1 MKTLLLSFLV
11 SLLLLAPLSSRAQ
24 DPQDQGQVLANA
36 PPVFHLSPAQHPVKA
51 FNYPHGSTTVDID
64 FLGTYLMPKA
74 HGIAKV
80 ESVRGGFSLQ
90 VRMEGLGRASDIDPA
105 YLTYV
110 LWAMPTHAGNP
121 QNLGELVLKGD
132 TSTLNAFTRLNSF
145 ALLVTAEPYFA
156 VKQPSVLIVLE
167 NVLRTPSENPNLLRA
182 DLLPLRMDSKTPLEI
197 YEARN
202 AVRIARLS
210 GAERYSAET
219 FHRALQLLQQAES
232 LIAHKSDKQNPEL
245 KEKAREAIEAA
256 EQARLVAA
264 EQLHQPDPLRP
275 DAKP

>member
-1 MKTLLLSFLV
+1 MKTLLLSIFV
-11 SLLLLAPLSSRAQ
+11 SLLLLAPSSSQA
-24 DPQDQGQVLANA
+24 QDQGQAPDNA
-36 PPVFHLSPAQHPVKA
+36 PPVFRLSPAEQPVKA
-51 FNYPHGSTTVDID
+51 FSYPHGSTTVDID

-74 HGIAKV
+74 HGVARVK
-80 ESVRGGFSLQ
+80 SARGGFSLQ
-90 VRMEGLGRASDIDPA
+90 VRMEGLGRASEIDPA

-121 QNLGELVLKGD
+121 QNLGEFVLKGD
-132 TSTLNAFTRLNSF
+132 TSTLNTFTTLNSF
-145 ALLVTAEPYFA
+145 ALIVTAEPYFA
-156 VKQPSVLIVLE
+156 VKQPSMLIVLE
-167 NVLRTPSENPNLLRA
+167 NILRTPSENPDVLRA

-210 GAERYSAET
+210 GAERYSTET

-232 LIAHKSDKQNPEL
+232 LFAHKSDKQNPEL
-245 KEKAREAIEAA
+245 REKAREAIEAA

>member
-1 MKTLLLSFLV
+1 MKTLLLFVLV
-11 SLLLLAPLSSRAQ
+11 ALLFLAPSSGRAQ
-24 DPQDQGQVLANA
+24 DPLESTHIGA
-36 PPVFHLSPAQHPVKA
+36 PVFHMSPAEQPVQA
-51 FNYPHGSTTVDID
+51 INYPRSADVDID
-64 FLGTYLMPKA
+64 FMGTFLMPKA
-74 HGIAKV
+74 HGIGKV
-80 ESVRGGFSLQ
+80 ESARGGFNLQ
-90 VRMEGLGRASDIDPA
+90 IHLAGLNRASEIDPA

-110 LWAMPTHAGNP
+110 LWAVPTRSGNP

-132 TSTLNAFTRLNSF
+132 VSSLNAFTTLNGF
-145 ALLVTAEPYFA
+145 ALIVTAEPYFA
-156 VKQPSVLIVLE
+156 VKQPSTFIVME
-167 NVLRTPSENPNLLRA
+167 NVLRGPAGNPNVLRA

-219 FHRALQLLQQAES
+219 FHRALQLLQQAEN
-232 LIAHKSDKQNPEL
+232 LFAHKSDKQNPEL

>member
-1 MKTLLLSFLV
+1 MKTLLLSLFV
-11 SLLLLAPLSSRAQ
+11 SLLLLAPSAGRAQ
-24 DPQDQGQVLANA
+24 DKGQPPHN
-36 PPVFHLSPAQHPVKA
+36 PSPVFHLSAAEQPVKA
-51 FNYPHGSTTVDID
+51 FTYPHGATTVDID

-74 HGIAKV
+74 HGNAKV
-80 ESVRGGFSLQ
+80 ESAQGGFSLE
-90 VRMEGLGRASDIDPA
+90 VHMEGLGRASEIDPA

-110 LWAMPTHAGNP
+110 LWAMPTRAGDHP

-132 TSTLNAFTRLNSF
+132 TSTLKAFTPLTSF
-145 ALLVTAEPYFA
+145 ALIVTAEPYFA
-156 VKQPSVLIVLE
+156 VKQPSMLVVLE
-167 NVLRTPSENPNLLRA
+167 NIMRTPAENSRFLRA

-219 FHRALQLLQQAES
+219 FHHAMQLLQQAES
-232 LIAHKSDKQNPEL
+232 LFARKSDRENPEL

-256 EQARLVAA
+256 EQARMVAA
-264 EQLHQPDPLRP
+264 EQLHQRDPLRP
-275 DAKP
+275 DAEP

>member
-1 MKTLLLSFLV
+1 MKTLLLSIFV
-11 SLLLLAPLSSRAQ
+11 SLLLLATSSSQAQ
-24 DPQDQGQVLANA
+24 VQEQAPDNA
-36 PPVFHLSPAQHPVKA
+36 APVFRLSPAEQPVKA
-51 FNYPHGSTTVDID
+51 FSYPHGSTTVDID

-74 HGIAKV
+74 HGNAKV
-80 ESVRGGFSLQ
+80 ESARGGFSLQ
-90 VRMEGLGRASDIDPA
+90 VRMEDLGRASEIDPA

-110 LWAMPTHAGNP
+110 LWAMPTRAGNP

-132 TSTLNAFTRLNSF
+132 TSTLNAFTTLNSF

-156 VKQPSVLIVLE
+156 VKQPSMLIVLE
-167 NVLRTPSENPNLLRA
+167 NILRTPSENPSVLRA
-182 DLLPLRMDSKTPLEI
+182 DLVPLRMDSKTPLEI

-232 LIAHKSDKQNPEL
+232 LFAHKSDKQNPEL
-245 KEKAREAIEAA
+245 KEKAREAIETA

-275 DAKP
+275 DARP

>member
-1 MKTLLLSFLV
+1 MKTLLTFSIFAAFILM
-11 SLLLLAPLSSRAQ
+11 APGSGRAQ
-24 DPQDQGQVLANA
+24 DPGESPFGG
-36 PPVFHLSPAQHPVKA
+36 PPVFHLSPADQPVQA
-51 FNYPHGSTTVDID
+51 VTYPHNSANLDID
-64 FLGTYLMPKA
+64 FMGTYLMPKA
-74 HGIAKV
+74 HGMAKV
-80 ESVRGGFSLQ
+80 QSAKGGFNVQ
-90 VRMEGLGRASDIDPA
+90 VHMTGLSQASEIDPA

-110 LWAMPTHAGNP
+110 LWAIPTHPGNA

-132 TSTLNAFTRLNSF
+132 TSTLNAVTTLNSF
-145 ALLVTAEPYFA
+145 ALIVTAEPYFA
-156 VKQPSVLIVLE
+156 VKQPSVFVVME
-167 NVLRTPSENPNLLRA
+167 NILRTPAGNPNVLRA

-219 FHRALQLLQQAES
+219 FHRAMQLLQQAENLFS
-232 LIAHKSDKQNPEL
+232 RKSDKQSPEL

-256 EQARLVAA
+256 EEARLVAA

>member
-1 MKTLLLSFLV
+1 M
-11 SLLLLAPLSSRAQ
+11 
-24 DPQDQGQVLANA
+24 
-36 PPVFHLSPAQHPVKA
+36 
-51 FNYPHGSTTVDID
+51 
-64 FLGTYLMPKA
+64 
-74 HGIAKV
+74 
-80 ESVRGGFSLQ
+80 
-90 VRMEGLGRASDIDPA
+90 
-105 YLTYV
+105 
-110 LWAMPTHAGNP
+110 
-121 QNLGELVLKGD
+121 
-132 TSTLNAFTRLNSF
+132 
-145 ALLVTAEPYFA
+145 
-156 VKQPSVLIVLE
+156 
-167 NVLRTPSENPNLLRA
+167 RA

-232 LIAHKSDKQNPEL
+232 LITHKSDKQNPEL
-245 KEKAREAIEAA
+245 REKAREAIEAA